1 LNFYDVINKRS
12 SERSFKDTPIC
23 EKKMGR
29 IMEATMK
36 SPSWKNQSSY
46 KIILVNEKS
55 EKDKLAGAVMN
66 DGNNGENALREA
78 PMVAVV
84 VGNPNVSGKIG
95 DKEYYL
101 VDGAIAMEH
110 LILAATN
117 EGYGT
122 CWIGAIDEAT
132 VKSTLNIPDEYKV
145 IGVTPI
151 GEVNKHEAQDSNTHM
166 SDHVFI
172 NKWENKFNKD
182 KLN

>member
-1 LNFYDVINKRS
+1 MNFYDVINKRS
-12 SERSFKDTPIC
+12 SEKSFKDTPIC

-46 KIILVNEKS
+46 KIILVNEKL
-55 EKDKLAGAVMN
+55 EKEKLAKAVMN
-66 DGNNGENALREA
+66 DGDNAGNALEEA
-78 PMVAVV
+78 PMMAVV
-84 VGNPNVSGKIG
+84 VGNPNVSGRIG

-122 CWIGAIDEAT
+122 CWIGAIDET
-132 VKSTLNIPDEYKV
+132 KVKSILNIPNEYKV

-151 GEVNKHEAQDSNTHM
+151 GEVNEHEKQDSKTEI
-166 SDHVFI
+166 SEHVFI
-172 NKWENKFNKD
+172 NKWENKFDKNK
-182 KLN
+182 LH